1 MVNNV
6 ELKTEQLEYG
16 ATIIPPAKDNEGH
29 EIMWNSHPTTMP
41 AYDITIY
48 GSVATGV
55 ELMSTNTDTLKC
67 FSIDGKQ
74 FSTYQKGLNI
84 VKSSN
89 GQIKKVVT
97 KCY

>member
-48 GSVATGV
+48 GSVVTGIEEV
-55 ELMSTNTDTLKC
+55 TIDNGNALI

-74 FSTYQKGLNI
+74 LNKPQKGVNI
-84 VKSSN
+84 LRMGDGKARKIVVK
-89 GQIKKVVT
+89 
-97 KCY
+97 